1 MAETTITSSPVNA
14 PDVLMNLP
22 LSRQVNV
29 ELESKILEPVSHN
42 FTSATGGRT
51 TFNFPAAGVLD
62 SKNAALVFQLTSLE
76 TNDSIAYNF
85 AVGGAGCI
93 RQMTCRIG
101 GNIASQITNC
111 GQYMNIK
118 QNFMPQE
125 IQEGVMDAR
134 HCSSHGLALNTAMAK
149 IQTSG
154 DGAGGAAS
162 LGYQQLYNPEAD
174 QTSGY
179 EGAYN
184 ADNIGGNGH
193 KVQISKCLSNAV
205 NQSPEIVIR
214 LGDVF
219 ELFNESA
226 PKLPLMAMAL
236 VQIDIEWNPCGDPN
250 VAAANITENVVIDAN
265 IPDSALNAGP
275 APAVRGV
282 VSMSTPNMILD
293 YIHYDDVERQK
304 IIDAVNSPG
313 GMRMDFS
320 EVLYTRGVNP
330 AGTGTQQVRSNH
342 ILGMAMKEV
351 KKIYVTKQYDKNSA
365 VGSNEINNDAT
376 LTGPKIHRNEL
387 CKQFVS
393 QQIFGESYNFFLNN
407 QRIYDNDV
415 SNPMVQHD
423 YLSQCHKNYAVP
435 NIYYDTSNYNA
446 NKMRIALDAEF
457 AGGVVGGDLLN
468 AGATHRYLP
477 GSQHIIGLNLD
488 KYNSLGSVPGNG
500 VRLGSAPLEFNY
512 SRLAVAAGDS
522 VSGAAHLAEV
532 LLDFFI
538 VYRRSLI
545 IQPLGVN
552 VSDA

>member
-1 MAETTITSSPVNA
+1 MAETTITATPVNA
-14 PDVLMNLP
+14 PDVLLNQP

-29 ELESKILEPVSHN
+29 ELESKILEPVSHQ
-42 FTSATGGRT
+42 FTSAIGGRSV
-51 TFNFPAAGVLD
+51 FNFPAAGVLD
-62 SKNAALVFQLTSLE
+62 SKNAALIFQLTSTE
-76 TNDSIAYNF
+76 GNDLTAYNF
-85 AVGGAGCI
+85 ATGGAGCI

-101 GNIASQITNC
+101 GNIASQITNV

-118 QNFMPQE
+118 QNFMPNA
-125 IQEGVMDAR
+125 IQTGVMDAR
-134 HCSSHGLALNTAMAK
+134 HCSSHGIELNTAMAK
-149 IQTSG
+149 IPT
-154 DGAGGAAS
+154 GAAT
-162 LGYQQLYNPEAD
+162 LAYQQLYNPDAD
-174 QTSGY
+174 QTSGF
-179 EGAYN
+179 EGSYN
-184 ADNIGGNGH
+184 ADNAGGNIH
-193 KVQISKCLSNAV
+193 KVQISKCLSNV
-205 NQSPEIVIR
+205 QNQSPEIVIR

-219 ELFNESA
+219 ELFSESA

-236 VQIDIEWNPCGDPN
+236 VQVEIEWNPCGDIN
-250 VAAANITENVVIDAN
+250 VTAANTLENCVIDAN
-265 IPDSALNAGP
+265 IPDSALNNPP
-275 APAVRGV
+275 APAVRGICT
-282 VSMSTPNMILD
+282 MNTPSMILD

-304 IIDAVNSPG
+304 IVDAVNSPM
-313 GMRMDFS
+313 GMRLDFS

-342 ILGMAMKEV
+342 ILGMAMKEL
-351 KKIYVTKQYDKNSA
+351 KKVYVTKQYDKRSA
-365 VGSNEINNDAT
+365 VGAAEINNDAT

-407 QRIYDNDV
+407 TRVYDNDV

-423 YLSQCHKNYAVP
+423 YLSQCHTNYAVP
-435 NIYYDTSNYNA
+435 NIMYDTGNYNS

-457 AGGVVGGDLLN
+457 AAGVVGADLLN
-468 AGATHRYLP
+468 AGMTHRYLP
-477 GSQHIIGLNLD
+477 GSQHVIGLNLD
-488 KYNSLGSVPGNG
+488 KYNSLGSTPGNG

-522 VSGAAHLAEV
+522 VSGAAHLAEI

-545 IQPLGVN
+545 IQPLGVV